1 MECRCRNIRAA
12 RTGRH
17 VAVRLELPAAA
28 GDTAAGAC
36 GKRAVPVAPAVC
48 RGADRAAGDMPGRA
62 LPAGMM
68 RLADTN
74 EQAIPWAWAING
86 FASVV
91 GTVPAAL
98 LVIHP
103 RNSS

>member
-1 MECRCRNIRAA
+1 
-12 RTGRH
+12 
-17 VAVRLELPAAA
+17 
-28 GDTAAGAC
+28 
-36 GKRAVPVAPAVC
+36 
-48 RGADRAAGDMPGRA
+48 
-62 LPAGMM
+62 MM